1 MTPVIKHNLASIGD
15 LCRRYHV
22 ARLEAFGSGARG
34 DFNPRSSDLDF
45 LVEFEPLSPAEH
57 AKAYFSLLAELQDLF
72 GRDIDLVEA
81 RAIRNPYFQQAVDRE
96 RVELYA
102 A

>member
-1 MTPVIKHNLASIGD
+1 MTPVITHNLASIVE
-15 LCRRYHV
+15 LCRRYRV
-22 ARLEAFGSGARG
+22 ARFEAFGSGARG
-34 DFNPRSSDLDF
+34 DFDPHTSDLDF

-57 AKAYFSLLAELQDLF
+57 ARAYFSLLGELQDLF
-72 GRDIDLVEA
+72 TRDVDLVEA